1 VKKKTFYQLF
11 VFLFALAFFSGC
23 VESLS
28 DSSTSSS
35 VTPTIEITS
44 PVTGDSVN
52 VGTNVVSYDAAD
64 GTGGS
69 GISFYEVYLNG
80 EYVERYDQNDD
91 GTNPDI
97 TLTIDSDLLGKK
109 IYYMIKVY
117 NESNKSKESTVQENI
132 YVRDSIP
139 AAPTTLKLTRKSDYV
154 VNLLWNAS
162 SIVNEDGFEVW
173 RKDGGSGTYTRIKTL
188 GANIISVDDS
198 GISPFTDYYYKVCA
212 YNESGRSEYSNE
224 ACTSSLDGGAWNLQ
238 AEAVGSSYIK
248 LTWNDFAVNELGFMI
263 LRTYSST
270 TDTFTVSS
278 GTTEYYDYDVS
289 ASTAYTYR
297 VAYWTSSAVSGYSN
311 SATVSTYS
319 SDVDAPSD
327 FVATYDDSTGLVT
340 LSWTDNTTSEKSTII
355 ERKTSSSGTYKEYI
369 TVDAN
374 DDETNTTTD
383 SDITKGKTY
392 YYRIRQKLG
401 TNIYTSYSNVVTITI
416 PE

>member
-1 VKKKTFYQLF
+1 VKKKTFYQLLA
-11 VFLFALAFFSGC
+11 FLSALIFFSGC

-35 VTPTIEITS
+35 VTPTIEIAS

-52 VGTNVVSYDAAD
+52 VGSNVVSYTAAD

-97 TLTIDSDLLGKK
+97 TLAIDSDLLGKK

-139 AAPTTLKLTRKSDYV
+139 AAPTSLKLTSKSDYV

-162 SIVNEDGFEVW
+162 AVTNEDGFEVW
-173 RKDGGSGTYTRIKTL
+173 RKDGGSGAYTHIKTL
-188 GANIISVDDS
+188 GANTISIDDS

-212 YNESGRSEYSNE
+212 YNESGRSEFSNE
-224 ACTSSLDGGAWNLQ
+224 VCTSSLDGGAWNLQ

-248 LTWNDFAVNELGFMI
+248 LTWNDFAVSELGFII

-311 SATVSTYS
+311 SATVSTYYT
-319 SDVDAPSD
+319 DVEEPSD
-327 FVATYDDSTGLVT
+327 FTATYNDTTSVVV
-340 LSWTDNTTSEKSTII
+340 LSWTENTTLEKSTII
-355 ERKTSSSGTYKEYI
+355 ERKVASGSFKEYI
-369 TVDAN
+369 TLDAN
-374 DDETNTTTD
+374 DDDIVTTTD
-383 SDITKGKTY
+383 SDITKGQTY
-392 YYRIRQKLG
+392 YYRIRQSLG
-401 TNIYTSYSNVVTITI
+401 SKIYTPYTDEVKIVI

>member
-1 VKKKTFYQLF
+1 VKKKTLFQL
-11 VFLFALAFFSGC
+11 LAFISALILFSGC

-52 VGTNVVSYDAAD
+52 VGTNTVTYTAAD

-69 GISFYEVYLNG
+69 GISFYEVYVNG

-97 TLTIDSDLLGKK
+97 TLSIDSDQLGKK

-117 NESNKSKESTVQENI
+117 NEANKSKESTVQENI

-139 AAPTTLKLTRKSDYV
+139 AAPTSLKLTRKSDYV

-162 SIVNEDGFEVW
+162 AVTNEDGFEVW

-188 GANIISVDDS
+188 DANTISIDDS

-212 YNESGRSEYSNE
+212 FNESGRSDFSSEV
-224 ACTSSLDGGAWNLQ
+224 CTSSLDGGAWNLQ

-248 LTWNDFAVNELGFMI
+248 LTWNDFAVNELGFLI

-270 TDTFTVSS
+270 TDTFTVAS
-278 GTTEYYDYDVS
+278 GTTEYYDYNVS

-297 VAYWTSSAVSGYSN
+297 VAYWTSSSISGYSN
-311 SATVSTYS
+311 SATVSTYY
-319 SDVDAPSD
+319 SDVDEPSD
-327 FVATYDDSTGLVT
+327 FTARYNDTTSVVV
-340 LSWTDNTTSEKSTII
+340 LSWTDNTTLEKSTII
-355 ERKTSSSGTYKEYI
+355 ERKVANGSYKEYI
-369 TVDAN
+369 TLDAN
-374 DDETNTTTD
+374 DDDTAQTTD
-383 SDITKGKTY
+383 SDITKGQTY
-392 YYRIRQKLG
+392 YYRIRQSLG
-401 TNIYTSYSNVVTITI
+401 SKIYTPYTTEVKIVI